1 MAETDHVVIRIVGIL
16 VCIALFIPD
25 THQTIQKIIGH
36 PVRLS
41 RRIIGYPVQISF
53 TVIHIIVQKLFFL

>member
-1 MAETDHVVIRIVGIL
+1 MAETDHVIIRIVGIL

-25 THQTIQKIIGH
+25 THQTAQKIIGH

-41 RRIIGYPVQISF
+41 GRIISCPVQISF
-53 TVIHIIVQKLFFL
+53 AVIDIIVQKLCFL